1 MKDRKMKNNW
11 RKVLLLAMVL
21 TIFYVMPS
29 YADTTFYWNGIEMQ
43 EYDDSSVI
51 LPETVKQ
58 SRGET
63 RGNVISTGIVSI
75 TNRGERKASLSIQTL
90 AHVRCDKICNSLA
103 LQKWDESTGDWEQIL
118 RYEFEA
124 KQEDNPDEDLTLL
137 INAID
142 VENLEVGTYRAR
154 GLHAVYLGDVY
165 EGYTSKTAGIQITK

>member
-29 YADTTFYWNGIEMQ
+29 YADTTFYWNGIEIQ
-43 EYDDSSVI
+43 EYDD
-51 LPETVKQ
+51 
-58 SRGET
+58 
-63 RGNVISTGIVSI
+63 
-75 TNRGERKASLSIQTL
+75 
-90 AHVRCDKICNSLA
+90 A